1 MTTRRTFVLSAI
13 PVTAVL
19 FGMAGSA
26 FSQPARVEESDAAA
40 TSLGYKHDGSKVDAK
55 KFMTYAAGR
64 NCSNCQLYQSKAGE
78 AWGPCAAFGGKLVN
92 SKGWCAAWAKKG

>member
-1 MTTRRTFVLSAI
+1 MTTRRTFVLGAI

-19 FGMAGSA
+19 FSAAGSA
-26 FSQPARVEESDAAA
+26 FSQPARVEEGDAVA
-40 TSLGYKHDGSKVDAK
+40 TSLGYKHDGAKVDAK
-55 KFMTYAAGR
+55 KFATYASGR
-64 NCSNCQLYQSKAGE
+64 NCLNCQLYQGKPGE